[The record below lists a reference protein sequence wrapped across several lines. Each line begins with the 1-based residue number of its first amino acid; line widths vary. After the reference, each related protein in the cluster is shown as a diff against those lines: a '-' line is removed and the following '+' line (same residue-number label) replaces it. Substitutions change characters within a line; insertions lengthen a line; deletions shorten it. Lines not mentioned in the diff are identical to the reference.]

1 MMLIKRNDLPVRP
14 PVNSAESL
22 AGYLYRLQS
31 YNGHSVPPE
40 LMNPLRVINRSYS
53 GKKDYWMAVTQL
65 KDFLGDNGE
74 ADLKF
79 FRQRTS
85 PDRCRQL
92 WGWGE
97 FRGLVAFRFCSRCL
111 GDIGVHLASW
121 ELASSA
127 SCKAHQQALIDRC
140 PSCTRLLK
148 WTTLMPGWQCPCEYS
163 LVSRNISRAKTTGP
177 ERRSRIVRT
186 VPTRVRKSGAVKV

>member
-14 PVNSAESL
+14 PVHSAESL
-22 AGYLYRLQS
+22 AGYLYRLHS
-31 YNGHSVPPE
+31 YNGHSVSPE

-53 GKKDYWMAVTQL
+53 GGKDYWTAVMQL

-121 ELASSA
+121 ELWPA
-127 SCKAHQQALIDRC
+127 SCKAHQQAFIDRC

-148 WTTLMPGWQCPCEYS
+148 WTTLMPDWQCPCEYS

-177 ERRSRIVRT
+177 DRRSRIVRT